1 LHSWGL
7 NRPLRGEDEGEV
19 DKDSNSMVVVVV
31 VVCVRPGSRARDYLF
46 PATAKAESGSAA
58 AGVRELN

>member
-1 LHSWGL
+1 
-7 NRPLRGEDEGEV
+7 
-19 DKDSNSMVVVVV
+19 MVVVVV